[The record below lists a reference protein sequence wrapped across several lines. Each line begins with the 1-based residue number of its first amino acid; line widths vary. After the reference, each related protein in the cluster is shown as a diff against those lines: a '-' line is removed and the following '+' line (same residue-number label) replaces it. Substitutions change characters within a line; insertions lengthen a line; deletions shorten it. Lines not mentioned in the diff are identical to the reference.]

1 MKRSYIIP
9 VLALCV
15 LACLSLTACGGGKEP
30 MQTSDTTLPAMT
42 DGVTEQSTVETEVPA
57 VTDREELVLVEG
69 GKTDYLVIS
78 ARAADAGITEETRA
92 FISDLEKKTGVK
104 LKLYPESYTES
115 ECEIVVGMVHDRD
128 SAVAHMKEVGYTA
141 WGLFLDGKKVIVT
154 AYDANGVRQA
164 LQEILRNLEEKDGKW
179 VTHLPKETVG
189 KTAHGAHSV
198 PSCESEGAYVTGIYT
213 GVRDGIEVCLRAVK
227 QTEYE
232 NYGKTLTDAGWV
244 CYTENVMGNNA
255 FATYTHSSGKTLQLG
270 YYPTL
275 QSGTLR
281 IVSTPT
287 GYLPPTE
294 APVYTR
300 VTDTTFAQLGREAM
314 KLNSAVG
321 MSYVMQ
327 LADGSFIIIDGG
339 PANVA
344 DEDDL
349 LAYLKSLTP
358 AGQKPVIAAWFITHA
373 HPDHMA
379 LANRFLI
386 RYYDQIEIKMAAYS
400 FPTYETVKNASDVEK
415 DRSKYEPMI
424 ELFIE
429 SVREYWPEAKHL
441 ILQAGQKIYLADV
454 EIEVFFTHADLYPLE
469 FTWVNHTCVSFRI
482 KAGGKT
488 IMMLADSEKTLCQQ
502 MADTFGD
509 HLKSDMLQLAHHGS
523 NGACLDLY
531 KRIDPD
537 ICFWAC
543 SQTSFET
550 NPKQLGT
557 ADGFEFNAY
566 IRDSSI
572 RVREHYHSSETT
584 VITLVKK

>member
-1 MKRSYIIP
+1 MRSKYITRLTAAT
-9 VLALCV
+9 VLALSLTV
-15 LACLSLTACGGGKEP
+15 LAACGGEKDIDT
-30 MQTSDTTLPAMT
+30 QTTATSEIPPATTAA
-42 DGVTEQSTVETEVPA
+42 VTETDAPRQET
-57 VTDREELVLVEG
+57 VLVEN
-69 GKTDYLVIS
+69 GKSDYLVIS
-78 ARAADAGITEETRA
+78 ARTANAEVTAETRA
-92 FISDLEKKTGVK
+92 FISELEKRTGVK

-115 ECEIVVGMVHDRD
+115 EYEIIVGNVHDR
-128 SAVAHMKEVGYTA
+128 AAAAAHMAEVGYTE
-141 WGLFLDGKKVIVT
+141 WGVFSEGKKIIVT
-154 AYDANGVRQA
+154 AYDAQGVRLA
-164 LQEILRNLEEKDGKW
+164 LQQILDGLEEKDGKW
-179 VTHLPKETVG
+179 VTRLTSATVG
-189 KTAHGAHSV
+189 KTALGAHTV
-198 PSCESEGAYVTGIYT
+198 PSCESASAYVTGIYT

-232 NYGKTLTDAGWV
+232 NYAKTLTDAGWV
-244 CYTENVMGNNA
+244 RYADNQMGDNA
-255 FATYTHSSGKTLQLG
+255 FATYTHENGKTLQLG

-287 GYLPPTE
+287 GYLPPVE
-294 APVYTR
+294 APAYTR
-300 VTDTTFAQLGREAM
+300 VTDTTITQIAREAM
-314 KLNSAVG
+314 NLNSAVG
-321 MSYVMQ
+321 MSYIIQ
-327 LADGSFIIIDGG
+327 LADGSFILIDGG
-339 PANVA
+339 PANVK

-386 RYYDQIEIKMAAYS
+386 RYYDQIEVKMAAYS
-400 FPTYETVKNASDVEK
+400 FPTYEAVKDAADVKGVRGE
-415 DRSKYEPMI
+415 YEPMI

-429 SVREYWPEAKHL
+429 SIREYWPQAEHL
-441 ILQAGQKIYLADV
+441 ILQAGQRFCLADA

-469 FTWVNHTCVSFRI
+469 FTWVNHTCASFRI
-482 KAGGKT
+482 TAGGKT
-488 IMMLADSEKTLCQQ
+488 MMFLGDSEKSLCQQ

-509 HLKSDMLQLAHHGS
+509 YLKSDMLQLSHHGS

-543 SQTSFET
+543 SKKSFET

-566 IRDSSI
+566 LRDTSI
-572 RVREHYHSSETT
+572 RVREHYHSSVTT
-584 VITLVKK
+584 VITLVTK

>member
-1 MKRSYIIP
+1 MKRRHIIRI
-9 VLALCV
+9 LAVCA
-15 LACLSLTACGGGKEP
+15 LACLALTACGGKTEP
-30 MQTSDTTLPAMT
+30 QAEPA
-42 DGVTEQSTVETEVPA
+42 TEA
-57 VTDREELVLVEG
+57 VTDGATVTTAPATDAPAAEEREEIVLVEN
-69 GKTDYLVIS
+69 GKSEYMVIS
-78 ARAADAGITEETRA
+78 ARAADAEITEATRA
-92 FISDLEKKTGVK
+92 FISELEKKTGVK

-115 ECEIVVGMVHDRD
+115 ECEIVVGMVHDRAAAAARMQD
-128 SAVAHMKEVGYTA
+128 VGYTS
-141 WGLFLDGKKVIVT
+141 WGVFVEGKKVIVT
-154 AYDANGVRQA
+154 AYDADGVRQA
-164 LQEILRNLEEKDGKW
+164 LDEILSHLTERDGKW
-179 VTHLPKETVG
+179 ITGLQGELIG
-189 KTAHGAHSV
+189 QTAHGAHAI
-198 PSCESEGAYVTGIYT
+198 PSCESAAAYVSGIYT
-213 GVRDGIEVCLRAVK
+213 GVRDGIEVCLRSLK

-232 NYGKTLTDAGWV
+232 QYGKTLTDAGWV
-244 CYTENVMGNNA
+244 RYTDHTMGDNA
-255 FATYTHSSGKTLQLG
+255 FATYTHESGKTLQLG

-275 QSGTLR
+275 QGGTLR

-294 APVYTR
+294 APAYTR

-327 LADGSFIIIDGG
+327 LADGTFVIIDGG
-339 PANVA
+339 PANA
-344 DEDDL
+344 TDEDDL

-386 RYYDQIEIKMAAYS
+386 RYYDQIEVKMAAYS
-400 FPTYETVKNASDVEK
+400 FPTYEAVKDAADINGV
-415 DRSKYEPMI
+415 RSEYEPMI

-429 SVREYWPEAKHL
+429 SVQEYWPDAKHL
-441 ILQAGQKIYLADV
+441 ILQAGQRIYLADV

-469 FTWVNHTCVSFRI
+469 FSWVNHTCASFRI

-509 HLKSDMLQLAHHGS
+509 YLKSDMLQLAHHGS

-543 SQTSFET
+543 SENSFLT

-557 ADGFEFNAY
+557 AGGYEFNAY
-566 IRDSSI
+566 LRDTSI
-572 RVREHYHSSETT
+572 RVREHYHSSVTT